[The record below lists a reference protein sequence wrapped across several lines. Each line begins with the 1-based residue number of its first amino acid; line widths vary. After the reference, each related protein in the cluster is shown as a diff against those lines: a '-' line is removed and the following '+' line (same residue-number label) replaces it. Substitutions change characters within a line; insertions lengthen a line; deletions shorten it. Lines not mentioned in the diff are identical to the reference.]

1 MLSTILV
8 TAYSQSVPLIKKGW
22 TTLLYSQIH
31 LQNYFLKDVNGI
43 SYSVDEAMGVMTP
56 YSFIPHPVT
65 KYENDMTYLQ
75 RCYNTLLHLF
85 EAAVRKFS
93 YIPAQDKLVKKYF
106 HDGIKG
112 DMPHIQ
118 DIIRNISVVLSNSF
132 RVAQKR
138 PKMVSQV
145 DIGSAHIKDPY
156 TLPSD
161 LKVSF

>member
-1 MLSTILV
+1 M
-8 TAYSQSVPLIKKGW
+8 
-22 TTLLYSQIH
+22 
-31 LQNYFLKDVNGI
+31 GI
-43 SYSVDEAMGVMTP
+43 MTP
-56 YSFIPHPVT
+56 YSFIPHPVS

-106 HDGIKG
+106 RDGING

-118 DIIRNISVVLSNSF
+118 NIIKNISAVLSNSF

-138 PKMVSQV
+138 PKMVSQI
-145 DIGSAHIKDPY
+145 DIGSAHIRDTY
-156 TLPSD
+156 SLPTD
-161 LKVSF
+161 LKVSFLVSKKIFLITNVFISRKSFPIPPIA